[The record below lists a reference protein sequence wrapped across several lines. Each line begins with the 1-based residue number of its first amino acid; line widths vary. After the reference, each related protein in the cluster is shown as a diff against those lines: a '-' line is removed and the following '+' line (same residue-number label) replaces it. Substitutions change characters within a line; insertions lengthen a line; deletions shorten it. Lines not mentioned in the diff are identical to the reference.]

1 MQTIAFFKD
10 EDLKETFAN
19 QTSMYI
25 SMQQT
30 RIQTLQHAQLEVSK
44 INEKSPQLRK
54 QAEMNFDMAQH
65 TITRLADDLKA
76 IHKSINRIK
85 ELNQLIDE
93 QKKKQ

>member
-19 QTSMYI
+19 QTSI
-25 SMQQT
+25 
-30 RIQTLQHAQLEVSK
+30 IQTLQHAQLEVSK

-93 QKKKQ
+93 IKKKQ